1 MSANRGRARWA
12 QLLERVSLRERI
24 FSKRPLT
31 VAPYRPRL
39 STPDLPPHVWSLF
52 HRQADALQLAR
63 SAAPAQEVHTFAF
76 ERPNQATTGTRTFLV
91 TSYSEFW
98 HYYHVASHQAHY
110 YEVIPEGS
118 TCHLY
123 FDVEFSRESNPDLD
137 GGLEKMQE
145 LLQMAILDSTGLGIS
160 LCRVSWGWGH
170 CLAEAM
176 LQLMEQVYKICTCDC
191 LLVWNEVNKAPHC

>member
-1 MSANRGRARWA
+1 MGTCLLLLVSSSGALLALLRGGCCRDSLSVRQMSASRGRARWA

-31 VAPYRPRL
+31 ATPYRPRL

-76 ERPNQATTGTRTFLV
+76 ERPNQATAGTRTFLV

-98 HYYHVASHQAHY
+98 HYYHVYCSGRASHQAHY

-137 GGLEKMQE
+137 GG
-145 LLQMAILDSTGLGIS
+145 S
-160 LCRVSWGWGH
+160 LTATLIKVSS
-170 CLAEAM
+170 
-176 LQLMEQVYKICTCDC
+176 
-191 LLVWNEVNKAPHC
+191 P